1 MGRINQ
7 LKPEVFNMI
16 AAGEV
21 VERPASVVK
30 ELVENSIDAGA
41 SSIEISIVDGGIK
54 KIIVSDDGAG
64 ILPEDM
70 RLAFLPHATS
80 KIKDFNDIDVLST
93 LGFRG
98 EALASIAS
106 VSEVKLTTTPKGG
119 ECATISLKGGEIV
132 SEGFASRSQGT
143 TIEVENLFFNTPARL
158 KFLKKS
164 SSEANL
170 VVDTVRKLMLANPEI
185 AIKLNVDGKMIFE
198 QQSGTLEDSIYSV
211 YDSKTMQGLL
221 PVAEEFNGIRIDGFI
236 SKIEFTKS
244 NRTYQ
249 TIIING
255 RCVESQ
261 VVQTAVEQGYSGFL
275 MKRCYP
281 VYVLNIIMPFDQL
294 DVNVHPRKAEVRF
307 SNQQAVFSAVY
318 HTINSNISKYAHDIV
333 VNFANSRQG
342 ILEQEEYRKKIEGPK
357 PEQTKFDTSNLYKAP
372 IRQKPDYLPNLAK
385 LQNPENDLNSLDS
398 TLEKSDYNF
407 SQNPTQI
414 GTPEYSKSEYSIS
427 NDSLESTPI
436 FDGEIIGQLFDTY
449 ILVEQGEM
457 AYLIDQ
463 HAAHERI
470 LYEKIKKNL
479 DNMESQP
486 LLVPYTLY
494 LSGTESDYFIQII
507 PKLNSMGFDVIKEGE
522 TKFTFYAV
530 PEILVGIDI
539 KKFMGNLFEDM
550 ISDEDL
556 NMEVLV
562 KDKISQQACKA
573 AIKGGN
579 EFSGA
584 QLKQVVQALLDEQG
598 NLPSKC
604 PHGRP
609 TVVAISKKDIEKL
622 FKRIV

>member
-1 MGRINQ
+1 MGKINQ

-30 ELVENSIDAGA
+30 ELVENAIDAG
-41 SSIEISIVDGGIK
+41 SRSVEISIVEGGIK
-54 KIIVSDDGAG
+54 KITVSDDGSG
-64 ILPEDM
+64 ILPDDM
-70 RLAFLPHATS
+70 RLAFTPHATS

-106 VSEVKLTTTPKGG
+106 VSEVTLTTATKSG
-119 ECATISLKGGEIV
+119 ECSTISLKGGEVI
-132 SEGFASRSQGT
+132 SEGIASRSQGT
-143 TIEVENLFFNTPARL
+143 TIEVQNLFYNTPARL

-164 SSEANL
+164 SSEANM
-170 VVDTVRKLMLANPEI
+170 VIDIVRKLMLANPEI
-185 AIKLNVDGKMIFE
+185 AIKLIVDGKEVFE

-211 YDSKTMQGLL
+211 YDTKTMQGLM
-221 PVAEEFNGIRIDGFI
+221 PIDEDYNGIRINGFI
-236 SKIEFTKS
+236 SKIEFTKA

-318 HTINSNISKYAHDIV
+318 HAINNNIIKYAKDIA
-333 VNFANSRQG
+333 VNFANSTQG
-342 ILEQEEYRKKIEGPK
+342 ILEQEQYRKKAEGIK
-357 PEQTKFDTSNLYKAP
+357 TEQTAFDTSVLHQVP

-385 LQNPENDLNSLDS
+385 NAKSENDLNSLDS
-398 TLEKSDYNF
+398 TLQNSFDNF
-407 SQNPTQI
+407 SQNPIQN
-414 GTPEYSKSEYSIS
+414 GTPEYSKFEYSIS

-449 ILVEQGEM
+449 ILVEQGEI

-479 DNMESQP
+479 DKMDSQP
-486 LLVPYTLY
+486 LLVPYTIY
-494 LSGTESDYFIQII
+494 LSGTESDYFVQII
-507 PKLNSMGFDVIKEGE
+507 PKLESMGFDVQKEGE
-522 TKFTFYAV
+522 TRFTFYAV

-556 NMEVLV
+556 KLELIV

-579 EFSGA
+579 EFSPA
-584 QLKQVVQALLDEQG
+584 QLKQVVQALIDEQG
-598 NLPSKC
+598 NLPGKC